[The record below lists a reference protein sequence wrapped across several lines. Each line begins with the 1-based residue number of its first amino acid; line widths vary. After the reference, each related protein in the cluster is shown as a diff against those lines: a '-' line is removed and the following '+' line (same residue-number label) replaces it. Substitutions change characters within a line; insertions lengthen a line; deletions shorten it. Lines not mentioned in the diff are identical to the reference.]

1 MRRRAPAEIVEIAR
15 FGHDVRMASDNDTR
29 ATRAK
34 RDPRLVL
41 EVRHLRLIQAIARE
55 RSVTRAAPWLHL
67 SQSAL
72 SHQLLNLE
80 RDLGA
85 KLFHRVGKRMTPT
98 PAGAALIETAA
109 EVLGRLAE
117 AERAVR
123 TPSEARTPVRVAVGC
138 FTYIQWLA
146 PALAQFGA
154 EQPELD
160 LQVSLGTTG
169 DELQAVIADLAD
181 IAITSRTQS
190 EERLDRR
197 RLFTLDVAG
206 LIAAD
211 HPLWRARP
219 AGRASLRWSDLQ
231 NERIL
236 IHDLSESDVERLTK
250 ALTQERPPEIWRVQ
264 LTEAIQELARAG
276 QGVGVVTHWPQSPPP
291 PPGLV
296 VAPIT
301 PRQSREFCAVW
312 RRGNPRNL
320 PLEALAARLG
330 ADLGPHPAAHANP

>member
-1 MRRRAPAEIVEIAR
+1 VAAEIVEIAR
-15 FGHDVRMASDNDTR
+15 FSHDVGMVSDNEPAASR
-29 ATRAK
+29 GG

-55 RSVTRAAPWLHL
+55 RSVTRAAPWLNL

-85 KLFHRVGKRMTPT
+85 KLFHRIGKRMTPT
-98 PAGAALIETAA
+98 PAGAALVETAA
-109 EVLGRLAE
+109 EVLGRLVA

-123 TPSEARTPVRVAVGC
+123 APSEARAPVRVAVGC

-146 PALAQFGA
+146 PALAQFGV
-154 EQPELD
+154 ERPELD
-160 LQVSLGTTG
+160 LQISLGMTGNELQGVIG
-169 DELQAVIADLAD
+169 DEAD
-181 IAITSRTQS
+181 IAITSRAQAD
-190 EERLDRR
+190 ERFDRR
-197 RLFTLDVAG
+197 RLFTLDVAA
-206 LIAAD
+206 LIAED

-219 AGRASLRWSDLQ
+219 AGRDRLRWGDLQ

-236 IHDLSESDVERLTK
+236 IHDLSEGDVERLTS
-250 ALTQERPPEIWRVQ
+250 ALTHERPPEIWRVQ

-312 RRGNPRNL
+312 RRGNPRDL
-320 PLEALAARLG
+320 PLDALADRLSTDLAPQSAAR
-330 ADLGPHPAAHANP
+330 AN